1 MRRSTTPQ
9 AAQKPAPRPINPKFK
24 SRLPGIMAEIC
35 DRLIVIEPAIEQI
48 NEQLREFLDYLEFEI
63 VKTEMEIKQ
72 IEWMDKV
79 EGPVLSD
86 ARAWLKELQQLKSDF
101 NVEAMTSPP
110 RTIRS
115 MVDRVRDLFGVKG
128 CEVFDLT
135 A

>member
-1 MRRSTTPQ
+1 
-9 AAQKPAPRPINPKFK
+9 
-24 SRLPGIMAEIC
+24 MAEIC